1 MNNGEYPLP
10 ISHLEKR
17 IGYTFKN
24 KKLIETALTHSS
36 YANELKARGNADVEC
51 YERLEFLGDSVL
63 SIITSDFLF
72 EEYKIL
78 KEGDLTKIRAASVCE
93 PALFDYSKEI
103 GVGAYLLIGHG
114 EEMGGG
120 RERRSI
126 LADVFEAILA
136 AIYLDGGYVCAKSFA
151 LPFVSEKIKELTAK
165 GSGDDCKTL
174 LQQFVQQNRGD
185 ILEYI
190 LVDETGPAHDK
201 SFFFEV
207 RLNNNCIGRG
217 SGSTKRE
224 AEQRAAHEA
233 LVLFGVI
240 PEEKEKNE

>member
-1 MNNGEYPLP
+1 MNDHYPLP
-10 ISHLEKR
+10 ISSLEKKL
-17 IGYTFKN
+17 GYTFKN

-36 YANELKARGNADVEC
+36 YANELKARGRTDVEC

-63 SIITSDFLF
+63 SIITSDYLF

-78 KEGDLTKIRAASVCE
+78 NEGDLTKIRAASVCE
-93 PALFDYSKEI
+93 PALFEYSKSI
-103 GVGAYLLIGHG
+103 GVGEYLFIGHG

-136 AIYLDGGYVCAKSFA
+136 AIYLDGGYVSAKSYA
-151 LPFVSEKIKELTAK
+151 LPYVAQKIKELTKK
-165 GSGDDCKTL
+165 GANDDCKTA

-185 ILEYI
+185 ILEYV

-207 RLNNNCIGRG
+207 RLNNNCIGKG

-224 AEQRAAHEA
+224 AEQQAAKQA
-233 LVLFGVI
+233 LILFGVI
-240 PEEKEKNE
+240 PEEKAKNE